1 MEKVLIAMSGGVDSS
16 VVAWLMKQKG
26 FDCAGAIMKLYDS
39 GDLANDDIIPGRCC
53 SVADVMDARA
63 VAFRLDIPF
72 YVFNFT
78 DTFNEQVI
86 GRFIKAYQK
95 GFTPNPCIDCNR
107 YLKFERFLRRAEEME
122 YERIATGH
130 YARSVNENGRY
141 VLKKGKDA
149 SKDQSYVL
157 YSMTQDQLAR
167 TLFPLGDLTK
177 SEVREIAKE
186 QGITTAEKPDSQD
199 ICFAPDGDYPGF
211 IERHTGTVAQKGF
224 FMDANDNILGQHK
237 GIIRYTIGQR
247 KGLGLSAPHPL
258 YVCELRPESNTVVL
272 GGHDQLFSKTLIA
285 KDINLISVGKIDSS
299 LKVKVRIRYNQPEQ
313 AATVWQLDSDTLRVE
328 FAQPQRAIAKG
339 QAAVLYDGDVVIG
352 GGTIWESE

>member
-1 MEKVLIAMSGGVDSS
+1 
-16 VVAWLMKQKG
+16 
-26 FDCAGAIMKLYDS
+26 
-39 GDLANDDIIPGRCC
+39 
-53 SVADVMDARA
+53 MD
-63 VAFRLDIPF
+63 
-72 YVFNFT
+72 
-78 DTFNEQVI
+78 
-86 GRFIKAYQK
+86 
-95 GFTPNPCIDCNR
+95 
-107 YLKFERFLRRAEEME
+107 

-211 IERHTGTVAQKGF
+211 IERHTGTVAKKGF
-224 FMDANDNILGQHK
+224 FMDANDNVLGQHK

-247 KGLGLSAPHPL
+247 KGVGLSAPHPL
-258 YVCELRPESNTVVL
+258 YVCELRPESNAVVL
-272 GGHDQLFSKTLIA
+272 GAHDQLFSKTLIA

-299 LKVKVRIRYNQPEQ
+299 LKVKAKIRYNQPEQ
-313 AATVWQLDSDTLRVE
+313 PATVWQLDSDTLRVE

-352 GGTIWESE
+352 GGAIAEVRDKRTGAG